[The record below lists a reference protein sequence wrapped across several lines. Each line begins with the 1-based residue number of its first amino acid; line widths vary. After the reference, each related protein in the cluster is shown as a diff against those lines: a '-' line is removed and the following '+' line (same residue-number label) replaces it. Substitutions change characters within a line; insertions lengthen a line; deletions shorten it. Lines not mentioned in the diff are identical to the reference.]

1 MGHEN
6 TAKPDIDDV
15 CTQVHHLSPIE
26 ISKAPTLLDLW
37 PEISGFIKNDP
48 LVAHNAQFD
57 MNFLNSECEK
67 CSLPPVKN
75 KVADTGSVLEST
87 SLGADYF
94 IQVLNDM
101 ESVNDDTVNA
111 KDEVK

>member
-1 MGHEN
+1 MI
-6 TAKPDIDDV
+6 ID
-15 CTQVHHLSPIE
+15 TH
-26 ISKAPTLLDLW
+26 ISKYLQMTQIIDGLINIQASSKTRQFTPKRELLED
-37 PEISGFIKNDP
+37 I
-48 LVAHNAQFD
+48 
-57 MNFLNSECEK
+57 
-67 CSLPPVKN
+67 KN

>member
-1 MGHEN
+1 MTQIIHGLINIQASSKTRQFTPKRELLE
-6 TAKPDIDDV
+6 DI
-15 CTQVHHLSPIE
+15 
-26 ISKAPTLLDLW
+26 
-37 PEISGFIKNDP
+37 
-48 LVAHNAQFD
+48 
-57 MNFLNSECEK
+57 
-67 CSLPPVKN
+67 KN

>member
-1 MGHEN
+1 MTQIIDGLIN
-6 TAKPDIDDV
+6 IQASSKPRQFTPKRELLEDI
-15 CTQVHHLSPIE
+15 
-26 ISKAPTLLDLW
+26 
-37 PEISGFIKNDP
+37 
-48 LVAHNAQFD
+48 
-57 MNFLNSECEK
+57 
-67 CSLPPVKN
+67 KN